1 METKNSTRDDTEY
14 ESYSET
20 CKVYDIRR
28 NAIGL
33 NYITDA
39 IDEVR
44 FFFFP
49 RTRTIKTLTHKQ
61 IIRKTGRKREDL
73 VLVDAGCGTGNYIA
87 NVSKFVGRAI
97 GFEYNEGML
106 GKCREKC
113 KMMKNVKVIEG
124 NLLQPL
130 PFEDH
135 SVDVVIINQVL
146 HHIAGSKK
154 EENCFF
160 VLKEFSRVLRDGG
173 ALVIN
178 TQDPKQHI
186 EGFWWAEIIPTAVKK
201 LADRLVTVE
210 WLRKSLKSLS
220 FNVDRV
226 EIPPQPLM
234 ELKFYLDTNGPF
246 QEQYRKGDSTWSLAT
261 EKELSDGLNWY
272 RNTIVDQ
279 GKAEEYMK
287 ERENIRARVGQSTS
301 IVAFLSL

>member
-1 METKNSTRDDTEY
+1 
-14 ESYSET
+14 
-20 CKVYDIRR
+20 
-28 NAIGL
+28 
-33 NYITDA
+33 
-39 IDEVR
+39 
-44 FFFFP
+44 
-49 RTRTIKTLTHKQ
+49 
-61 IIRKTGRKREDL
+61 
-73 VLVDAGCGTGNYIA
+73 
-87 NVSKFVGRAI
+87 
-97 GFEYNEGML
+97 
-106 GKCREKC
+106 
-113 KMMKNVKVIEG
+113 MMKNVKLVQG
-124 NLLQPL
+124 SLLNRL

-135 SVDVVIINQVL
+135 SVDVIIINQVL

-154 EENCFF
+154 EENCFS

-201 LADRLVTVE
+201 LADRLVSVE

-261 EKELSDGLNWY
+261 EKELSDGLDWY
-272 RNTIVDQ
+272 RNTIGGSGQ
-279 GKAEEYMK
+279 GGGIH
-287 ERENIRARVGQSTS
+287 ERERRYTARVGQSTS

>member
-1 METKNSTRDDTEY
+1 
-14 ESYSET
+14 
-20 CKVYDIRR
+20 
-28 NAIGL
+28 
-33 NYITDA
+33 
-39 IDEVR
+39 
-44 FFFFP
+44 
-49 RTRTIKTLTHKQ
+49 
-61 IIRKTGRKREDL
+61 
-73 VLVDAGCGTGNYIA
+73 
-87 NVSKFVGRAI
+87 
-97 GFEYNEGML
+97 
-106 GKCREKC
+106 
-113 KMMKNVKVIEG
+113 MMKNVKLVQG
-124 NLLQPL
+124 SLLNRL

-135 SVDVVIINQVL
+135 SVDVIIINQVL

-154 EENCFF
+154 EENCFA

-201 LADRLVTVE
+201 LADRFVTVE